1 MRWSGVGCLKKAGV
15 EGVVGG
21 EEEEVE
27 FTQSLGG
34 CGGRLSPLLRGRG
47 SDLITILNE
56 TETESTAEAGGW

>member
-1 MRWSGVGCLKKAGV
+1 M
-15 EGVVGG
+15 VGG